1 MLLVFSLRY
10 SFRNGPLAV
19 FAAAVALPFVG
30 TGIGALALEAPAALD
45 ADAVPGAL
53 ACQYWAW

>member
-1 MLLVFSLRY
+1 MLLVFSFRY

-19 FAAAVALPFVG
+19 FAAVALPFVG
-30 TGIGALALEAPAALD
+30 TGIGALALEAPAVLD

-53 ACQYWAW
+53 ACQYWGW